1 MNDVTKLVVFI
12 SAAPSERRPFSPS
25 TPFLNKDTM
34 FGATKDFLG
43 KPAPPGYI
51 AGLGRGYA
59 STTQD
64 PVFAHN
70 LMKFDFLIAGHVCIE
85 LIDHFS
91 LCVPL
96 VRLGPDSATGFT
108 TRSDIGPAREGPTEA

>member
-1 MNDVTKLVVFI
+1 
-12 SAAPSERRPFSPS
+12 
-25 TPFLNKDTM
+25 M

-64 PVFAHN
+64 PVFTPYW
-70 LMKFDFLIAGHVCIE
+70 MSFVLIAGHVRTG
-85 LIDHFS
+85 LIDRVSF
-91 LCVPL
+91 CVLL
-96 VRLGPDSATGFT
+96 VRIEPDSATGFT